1 MNGTLNLG
9 IWLFCNTG
17 TNAIVVGPKARQKSS
32 YEECICVGASVIT
45 SKRRIELL
53 YQCPLFV

>member
-17 TNAIVVGPKARQKSS
+17 TNAIVVGTKARQKSS
-32 YEECICVGASVIT
+32 YEE
-45 SKRRIELL
+45 
-53 YQCPLFV
+53 